1 MKTPS
6 LAIAVTTAGKHV
18 VLYCGDDAGKAK
30 EQYSANTTNPDY
42 AGMFLLLRPE
52 FTRRARPA
60 ESKAREVAAAKAK
73 AEAEAKAKAEAEKS
87 ADNDEKPTEQP
98 KRKATK

>member
-6 LAIAVTTAGKHV
+6 LAIAVTTSGKHV

-30 EQYSANTTNPDY
+30 EQYSANTINQDFAGLFLIVRPDY
-42 AGMFLLLRPE
+42 
-52 FTRRARPA
+52 TRRARPA

-73 AEAEAKAKAEAEKS
+73 EESAAKAEAEAAKTK
-87 ADNDEKPTEQP
+87 ADEQP